1 VFVGKNGKRPKVW
14 VDIMWRWTKITI
26 FICIILGIAFGYGTF
41 YPNKIAIKKVNS
53 ELEQFY
59 ITKIDDLE
67 LREPEFVY
75 HNDVQFVRALHKC
88 IDYINFSLTYD
99 KRVPYEMIIAQAALE
114 SGWGNSRF
122 ANEGNNLFGIR
133 TWNKDTEH
141 MIPLGVKKWPGWGV
155 RVFATKCESV
165 KEYVRILNDHPAYKK
180 FREKRKEMLDNRGEM
195 DSLILI
201 RYIDKFST
209 TADYDKRVALIIKK
223 IRKLEDKFA
232 SDKNING
239 ND

>member
-1 VFVGKNGKRPKVW
+1 MGKNGKRPKVW

-114 SGWGNSRF
+114 SGW
-122 ANEGNNLFGIR
+122 EIVDLQM
-133 TWNKDTEH
+133 K
-141 MIPLGVKKWPGWGV
+141 V
-155 RVFATKCESV
+155 
-165 KEYVRILNDHPAYKK
+165 
-180 FREKRKEMLDNRGEM
+180 
-195 DSLILI
+195 
-201 RYIDKFST
+201 
-209 TADYDKRVALIIKK
+209 IIY
-223 IRKLEDKFA
+223 LV
-232 SDKNING
+232 
-239 ND
+239 

>member
-1 VFVGKNGKRPKVW
+1 MGKNGKRPKVW

-133 TWNKDTEH
+133 TLNKDTEH

>member
-1 VFVGKNGKRPKVW
+1 MGKNGKRPKVW

>member
-1 VFVGKNGKRPKVW
+1 MGKNGKRPKVW

-165 KEYVRILNDHPAYKK
+165 KEYVRILNNHPAYKK

-201 RYIDKFST
+201 RFIDKFST
-209 TADYDKRVALIIKK
+209 TSDYDKRVALIIKK

-232 SDKNING
+232 SDKDING

>member
-1 VFVGKNGKRPKVW
+1 MGKNGKRPKVW

-165 KEYVRILNDHPAYKK
+165 KEYVRILNNHPAYKK

>member
-1 VFVGKNGKRPKVW
+1 MGKNGKRPKVW

-165 KEYVRILNDHPAYKK
+165 KEYVRILNNHPAYKK

-201 RYIDKFST
+201 RFIDKFST
-209 TADYDKRVALIIKK
+209 TSDYDKRVALIIKK

>member
-1 VFVGKNGKRPKVW
+1 MGKNGKRPKVW

-201 RYIDKFST
+201 RFIDKFST
-209 TADYDKRVALIIKK
+209 TSDYDKRVALIIKK

>member
-1 VFVGKNGKRPKVW
+1 MGKNGKRPKVW

-88 IDYINFSLTYD
+88 IDYINLSLTYD

-165 KEYVRILNDHPAYKK
+165 KEYVRILNNHPAYKK

-201 RYIDKFST
+201 RFIDKFST
-209 TADYDKRVALIIKK
+209 TSDYDKRVALIIKK

>member
-1 VFVGKNGKRPKVW
+1 MGKNGKRPKVW

-209 TADYDKRVALIIKK
+209 TADYDKRVALIIIK

>member
-1 VFVGKNGKRPKVW
+1 MGKNGKRPKVW
-14 VDIMWRWTKITI
+14 ADIMWKWTKI
-26 FICIILGIAFGYGTF
+26 FILVCVVLSIAFGYGTF
-41 YPNKIAIKKVNS
+41 HPNKIAIKKVNS
-53 ELEQFY
+53 ELEKFY

-165 KEYVRILNDHPAYKK
+165 KEYVRILNEHPAYKK

>member
-1 VFVGKNGKRPKVW
+1 MGKNGKRPKVW

-209 TADYDKRVALIIKK
+209 TSDYDKRVALIIKK

>member
-1 VFVGKNGKRPKVW
+1 
-14 VDIMWRWTKITI
+14 
-26 FICIILGIAFGYGTF
+26 
-41 YPNKIAIKKVNS
+41 
-53 ELEQFY
+53 
-59 ITKIDDLE
+59 
-67 LREPEFVY
+67 
-75 HNDVQFVRALHKC
+75 
-88 IDYINFSLTYD
+88 
-99 KRVPYEMIIAQAALE
+99 
-114 SGWGNSRF
+114 
-122 ANEGNNLFGIR
+122 
-133 TWNKDTEH
+133 

-165 KEYVRILNDHPAYKK
+165 KEYVRILNNHPAYKK

-201 RYIDKFST
+201 RFIDKFST
-209 TADYDKRVALIIKK
+209 TSDYDKRVALIIKK

>member
-1 VFVGKNGKRPKVW
+1 MGKNGKRPKVW

-165 KEYVRILNDHPAYKK
+165 KEYVRILNNHPAYKK

-201 RYIDKFST
+201 RFIDKFST
-209 TADYDKRVALIIKK
+209 TSDYDKRVALIIKK
-223 IRKLEDKFA
+223 IRKLEDKLA

>member
-1 VFVGKNGKRPKVW
+1 MGKNGKRPKVW

-165 KEYVRILNDHPAYKK
+165 KEYVRILNNHPAYKK

-201 RYIDKFST
+201 RFIDKFST

>member
-1 VFVGKNGKRPKVW
+1 MGKNGKRPKVW

-201 RYIDKFST
+201 RFIDKFST